1 MVVRSILARLKALR
15 ADKRGVSAV
24 EFALI
29 APVMIGMLFGSADL
43 SLALMADRKV
53 TLAVSTVA
61 DLVAQD
67 DEVNCAELDRIY
79 NAAAA
84 ILAPFSTT
92 PATLRITMV
101 NSNSGAP
108 RAVWS
113 DTAEMTGTVGTC
125 NATPTGTVN
134 TSLTTHDARL
144 RQLISPTNGVIM
156 GEISYAFPSNLS
168 NMIGSGPIV
177 MSETFFLRPRRSAE
191 VALIP

>member
-1 MVVRSILARLKALR
+1 MILRRLSARLRALR
-15 ADKRGVSAV
+15 DDRRGVSAV

-53 TLAVSTVA
+53 TLAVSTVS

-79 NAAAA
+79 AAATA

-92 PATLRITMV
+92 PATLRVTMV
-101 NSNSGAP
+101 NDNSGTP

-113 DTAEMTGTVGTC
+113 DTAEFGAVGTC
-125 NATPTGTVN
+125 NPTPNAVVN
-134 TSLTTHDARL
+134 ASLTTHDARL
-144 RQLISPTNGVIM
+144 RQLVTSTNGVIM
-156 GEISYAFPSNLS
+156 GEISYAYPSNLT
-168 NMIGSGPIV
+168 NMIGSGSIT

-191 VALIP
+191 VALLP

>member
-1 MVVRSILARLKALR
+1 MVIRHLLDRLRALR
-15 ADKRGVSAV
+15 ADRRGVSAV

-53 TLAVSTVA
+53 TLAVSTVS

-67 DEVNCAELDRIY
+67 DEVSCAELDRIY
-79 NAAAA
+79 AAATA

-92 PATLRITMV
+92 PATLRVTMV
-101 NSNSGAP
+101 DDNSGTP

-113 DTAEMTGTVGTC
+113 DTAEFGAIGTC
-125 NATPTGTVN
+125 NPTPAGTVT
-134 TSLTTHDARL
+134 TSMATHDARL
-144 RQLISPTNGVIM
+144 RQLVTATNGVVM
-156 GEISYAFPSNLS
+156 GEISYEYPSNLS
-168 NMIGSGPIV
+168 NMIGYGPIT

-191 VALIP
+191 VALLP